1 LAFQVF
7 PVRIGI
13 LRSTRNDT
21 KEPDV
26 IMPRRR
32 MVVGGRE
39 LDLTANDVLDKM
51 HNVEPEP
58 IREHLVE
65 IGDKEFPPKQV
76 LAAVTGWD
84 RQSFTTMEAN
94 RVLARLGFN
103 CCRIG
108 YRSHGAARE
117 EQSPIE
123 RRLFAAE
130 SALAVAQEAIAG
142 LANRV
147 AKLEASR

>member
-1 LAFQVF
+1 
-7 PVRIGI
+7 
-13 LRSTRNDT
+13 
-21 KEPDV
+21 V

-39 LDLTANDVLDKM
+39 LDLTANDVLERMRKL
-51 HNVEPEP
+51 EPEP

-65 IGDKEFPPKQV
+65 IGDQEFPPKQV

-94 RVLARLGFN
+94 RVLTRLGFN

-108 YRSHGAARE
+108 YRPADADRE
-117 EQSPIE
+117 EQSPME
-123 RRLFAAE
+123 RRLSAIE
-130 SALAVAQEAIAG
+130 SALVVAQEAIAR
-142 LANRV
+142 LVTRV
-147 AKLEASR
+147 GQLEASK

>member
-1 LAFQVF
+1 M
-7 PVRIGI
+7 VR
-13 LRSTRNDT
+13 
-21 KEPDV
+21 
-26 IMPRRR
+26 PRRR

-39 LDLTANDVLDKM
+39 LDLTANDVLDTM
-51 HNVEPEP
+51 RNVEPEP

-65 IGDKEFPPKQV
+65 IGDTEYPPKQV
-76 LAAVTGWD
+76 LGTVTGWD

-94 RVLARLGFN
+94 RVLTRLGFN
-103 CCRIG
+103 CGRIG
-108 YRSHGAARE
+108 YRPDASGRE
-117 EQSPIE
+117 DLSIA
-123 RRLFAAE
+123 RRLAAIE

>member
-1 LAFQVF
+1 M
-7 PVRIGI
+7 
-13 LRSTRNDT
+13 
-21 KEPDV
+21 

-39 LDLTANDVLDKM
+39 LDLTANDVLDTM
-51 HNVEPEP
+51 RNVEPEP

-65 IGDKEFPPKQV
+65 VGDAEFPPKQV
-76 LAAVTGWD
+76 LATVTGWD
-84 RQSFTTMEAN
+84 RTSFTTMEAN
-94 RVLARLGFN
+94 RVLTRLGFN

-108 YRSHGAARE
+108 HRPDRAEQE
-117 EQSPIE
+117 ELSPID
-123 RRLFAAE
+123 RRLSAVE

-147 AKLEASR
+147 TKLEASR

>member
-1 LAFQVF
+1 
-7 PVRIGI
+7 
-13 LRSTRNDT
+13 
-21 KEPDV
+21 V

-51 HNVEPEP
+51 RNVEPEP

-65 IGDKEFPPKQV
+65 IGNKEFPPKQV

-94 RVLARLGFN
+94 RVLTRLGFSSH
-103 CCRIG
+103 RIG
-108 YRSHGAARE
+108 YRPGGSEHE
-117 EQSPIE
+117 ELSPVE

-130 SALAVAQEAIAG
+130 SALTVAQEAIAG

-147 AKLEASR
+147 AKLEASRVTAEVQGQTEAEVGRRPGISAPN

>member
-1 LAFQVF
+1 M
-7 PVRIGI
+7 VR
-13 LRSTRNDT
+13 
-21 KEPDV
+21 
-26 IMPRRR
+26 PRRR

-39 LDLTANDVLDKM
+39 LDLTANDVLDTM
-51 HNVEPEP
+51 RNVEPEP

-65 IGDKEFPPKQV
+65 IGDTEFPPKQV
-76 LAAVTGWD
+76 LATVTGWD

-94 RVLARLGFN
+94 RVLTRLGFN

-108 YRSHGAARE
+108 HRPEAAGRGE
-117 EQSPIE
+117 PSLD
-123 RRLFAAE
+123 RRLSAVE

-147 AKLEASR
+147 ANLETRR

>member
-1 LAFQVF
+1 M
-7 PVRIGI
+7 
-13 LRSTRNDT
+13 
-21 KEPDV
+21 

-51 HNVEPEP
+51 RNIEPEP
-58 IREHLVE
+58 IREHLAE

-84 RQSFTTMEAN
+84 RQTFTTMEAN
-94 RVLARLGFN
+94 RVLTRLGFN
-103 CCRIG
+103 SHRIG
-108 YRSHGAARE
+108 YRPDGAVRE
-117 EQSPIE
+117 ELSPIE
-123 RRLFAAE
+123 RRLSAAE

-147 AKLEASR
+147 AKLEISR

>member
-1 LAFQVF
+1 M
-7 PVRIGI
+7 
-13 LRSTRNDT
+13 
-21 KEPDV
+21 

-39 LDLTANDVLDKM
+39 LDLTANDVLNKM
-51 HNVEPEP
+51 RSVEPEP

-65 IGDKEFPPKQV
+65 IGNTEFPPKQV
-76 LAAVTGWD
+76 LATVTGWG
-84 RQSFTTMEAN
+84 RTSFTTMEAN
-94 RVLARLGFN
+94 RVLTRLGFN
-103 CCRIG
+103 SYRIG
-108 YRSHGAARE
+108 HRPDRAEHQE
-117 EQSPIE
+117 LPPID
-123 RRLFAAE
+123 RRLAAVE

>member
-1 LAFQVF
+1 M
-7 PVRIGI
+7 VR
-13 LRSTRNDT
+13 
-21 KEPDV
+21 
-26 IMPRRR
+26 PRRR

-51 HNVEPEP
+51 RNVEPEP

-65 IGDKEFPPKQV
+65 IGDTEFPPKQV
-76 LAAVTGWD
+76 LATLTGWD

-94 RVLARLGFN
+94 RVLTRLGFN

-108 YRSHGAARE
+108 HRPEVAGRDEPSLD
-117 EQSPIE
+117 
-123 RRLFAAE
+123 RRLSAIE

-147 AKLEASR
+147 ANLEATGRN